1 MKHRENEE
9 HGEPLGLE
17 AALVAQALE
26 VEKARIRWRAALDR
40 LNGLEEQML
49 TRPGWTRETLHAIYR
64 EHDLL

>member
-9 HGEPLGLE
+9 HGELLGLE

-26 VEKARIRWRAALDR
+26 VEKARIRWRVALDR

-49 TRPGWTRETLHAIYR
+49 ARPGWTRETLCAIYR
-64 EHDLL
+64 EHALL